1 MNIFISHSR
10 EFEYRTE
17 LYEPIKKSDLF
28 SLHTFIFPH
37 ENNSFRSTKDEIRTC
52 DVVIAEVSF
61 PSTGV
66 GIELGWANSFGKP
79 TICLHKKDSHPS
91 SSLKAVSA
99 EFIMYDNASDMV
111 KKLSEALANSNI

>member
-1 MNIFISHSR
+1 MNVFISHSR

-17 LYEPIKKSDLF
+17 LYEPIKKSGLS

-37 ENNSFRSTKDEIRTC
+37 ENDSFRSTKDEIRTC
-52 DVVIAEVSF
+52 DAVIAEVSF

-79 TICLHKKDSHPS
+79 IICIYKKDARPS
-91 SSLKAVSA
+91 SSLKAVSK
-99 EFIMYDNASDMV
+99 ELITYDDTLDMV
-111 KKLSEALANSNI
+111 KKIKTALSNNKI